1 MEHLEN
7 RELSWLKFNKRVLEE
22 AVCPETPALER
33 ISFSAIY
40 QSNLDEFFM
49 VRVGSISEDE
59 KDEKE
64 KKGKKKKDK
73 NSDMTASE
81 QLDAVFTAVRRLQP
95 SVEICDWLLFASL
108 RVLNHLLLDLDDADD
123 HVLAVE
129 IPRAEV
135 VRVGHLLPMR
145 LVLCHQSS
153 SLSSLT
159 PPLISQIMQLPS
171 MRPT

>member
-1 MEHLEN
+1 MEYLEN

-22 AVCPETPALER
+22 AACPDTPSLER

-64 KKGKKKKDK
+64 KKKNKKDK
-73 NSDMTASE
+73 TDKNSGMSASE

-95 SVEICDWLLFASL
+95 SVEEAYRKNMEALAPFGFEHVSFETASKEEQHFL
-108 RVLNHLLLDLDDADD
+108 ER
-123 HVLAVE
+123 
-129 IPRAEV
+129 
-135 VRVGHLLPMR
+135 
-145 LVLCHQSS
+145 
-153 SLSSLT
+153 
-159 PPLISQIMQLPS
+159 
-171 MRPT
+171 